1 MSRVT
6 CHISIS
12 MGPVTSSTWP
22 PGRPAQAHGALHHGP
37 QHVRPGARAWHG
49 DWRGWWGD
57 EPPYHAPVFVLTH
70 HEHDPIPMDGGTIF
84 HFITRG
90 FDGALERTAAAA
102 GDQEIATAG
111 GASTVRQALAGRALD
126 ELALDIVP
134 VLLHRGE
141 RMFDGVVD
149 PGLRPIAVA
158 DSPRATH
165 VRYQVDR

>member
-1 MSRVT
+1 MSRKGGWAARVGRGRCVAARWSVRIHMSRVT

-70 HEHDPIPMDGGTIF
+70 HEHDPIPMDGGTTF
-84 HFITRG
+84 HFVTGG
-90 FDGALERTAAAA
+90 FDAAYAAA
-102 GDQEIATAG
+102 GQAAGDKGVDIAG
-111 GASTVRQALAGRALD
+111 GASTVRQALIAGVID
-126 ELALDIVP
+126 ELTLDIAP
-134 VLLHRGE
+134 VLLGSGE
-141 RMFDGVVD
+141 RIF
-149 PGLRPIAVA
+149 
-158 DSPRATH
+158 
-165 VRYQVDR
+165 

>member
-1 MSRVT
+1 M
-6 CHISIS
+6 
-12 MGPVTSSTWP
+12 
-22 PGRPAQAHGALHHGP
+22 
-37 QHVRPGARAWHG
+37 
-49 DWRGWWGD
+49 
-57 EPPYHAPVFVLTH
+57 FVLTH

-126 ELALDIVP
+126 ELTLDIVP